1 MHGCFREKLIL
12 VDILSPNVTI
22 HHHADRF
29 ESRSRRHE
37 ELKDE
42 ELVIIAGRVHLAT
55 EAAVVWSPFTAKRRP
70 KRLMNDGFMI
80 RVRAS
85 VNTSVHKL
93 KEALGKAGIRPGC
106 KNLHFPA
113 GVEAENG
120 R

>member
-1 MHGCFREKLIL
+1 M
-12 VDILSPNVTI
+12 TI
-22 HHHADRF
+22 HHLADRF
-29 ESRSRRHE
+29 GSRSRRDEELKDE

-42 ELVIIAGRVHLAT
+42 ELVIIAGEVQLAS
-55 EAAVVWSPFTAKRRP
+55 EAALVWSPFTAKRRL
-70 KRLMNDGFMI
+70 KRLVNDRF
-80 RVRAS
+80 VLWLRAS

-93 KEALGKAGIRPGC
+93 KEALGKAEIRPGC